1 MKQRWQAL
9 GERFDLLSQRERVM
23 VATAAFI
30 VIGMLCYLPLE
41 SLLLKYNSL
50 SKQITVIA
58 AENKISLQQIELYEQ
73 RLAQDPNDEYNN
85 RLQVLRQQS
94 ADLDEQLS
102 FQMVDMIPADHM
114 PTLLS
119 QLLGKVTGIKLQEFK
134 SIAPTPLLAL
144 DDEKKTN
151 LYSHGIRLTLEGD
164 YFSLLKFIEAVES
177 MPNKLYWKQM
187 DYKVEEYPG
196 ASVVLELYTISVNK
210 DFISVAN

>member
-23 VATAAFI
+23 VATAAFV

-50 SKQITVIA
+50 SKQITAIA
-58 AENKISLQQIELYEQ
+58 AENNISQQQIELYEQ

-85 RLQVLRQQS
+85 RLQVLKQQS
-94 ADLDEQLS
+94 ADLDDQLS

-119 QLLGKVTGIKLQEFK
+119 QLLGKVTGIKLQEFT

-151 LYSHGIRLTLEGD
+151 LYSHGIRLKLEGD

-196 ASVVLELYTISVNK
+196 AIVVLELYTISVNK

>member
-23 VATAAFI
+23 VATAAVV

-41 SLLLKYNSL
+41 SLLLKYNAL
-50 SKQITVIA
+50 SKQITAIT

-85 RLQVLRQQS
+85 RLQVLKQQS
-94 ADLDEQLS
+94 ADLDDQLS

-196 ASVVLELYTISVNK
+196 ANVVLELYTISVNK

>member
-1 MKQRWQAL
+1 MKQRWNAL
-9 GERFDLLSQRERVM
+9 AERFDLLSQRERVM
-23 VATAAFI
+23 VATAALV

-41 SLLLKYNSL
+41 SLLLKYNAL
-50 SKQITVIA
+50 SKQNTAIT
-58 AENKISLQQIELYEQ
+58 AENNISLQQIELYEQ

-85 RLQVLRQQS
+85 RLQVLKQQS
-94 ADLDEQLS
+94 ADLDGQLS

-119 QLLGKVTGIKLQEFK
+119 QLLGKVTAIKLLEFK

-164 YFSLLKFIEAVES
+164 YFSLLKFVEAVEN
-177 MPNKLYWKQM
+177 MPNKLYWKRM
-187 DYKVEEYPG
+187 NYKVEVYPS
-196 ASVVLELYTISVNK
+196 ANVVLELYTISVNK

>member
-23 VATAAFI
+23 VATAAVV

-41 SLLLKYNSL
+41 SLLLKYNAL
-50 SKQITVIA
+50 SKQITAIT

-85 RLQVLRQQS
+85 RLQVLKQQS
-94 ADLDEQLS
+94 ADLDDQLS

-119 QLLGKVTGIKLQEFK
+119 QLLGKVTGIKLQEFT

-196 ASVVLELYTISVNK
+196 ANVVLELYTISVNK